1 MNYTKSFFQ
10 DVLNIKWYW
19 WRVEYQHRGTPHVH
33 GFIKL
38 SNDHDLE
45 KLGKTALR
53 GYLQSKSSKEHDYL
67 SESQQMIFQGQEAEQ
82 KIIKFAEN
90 FINLRNYHKQNDK
103 TQNMDYVVGEHPCK
117 RPFHLVKKKD
127 YEMDY
132 YDLINSVQR
141 HTKCFFHSCMSPIH

>member
-1 MNYTKSFFQ
+1 
-10 DVLNIKWYW
+10 
-19 WRVEYQHRGTPHVH
+19 
-33 GFIKL
+33 
-38 SNDHDLE
+38 
-45 KLGKTALR
+45 
-53 GYLQSKSSKEHDYL
+53 
-67 SESQQMIFQGQEAEQ
+67 MIFQGQEAEQ

-141 HTKCFFHSCMSPIH
+141 HTKCFFHSCMSPITDDAKRTFKCRFNFPKPIAPVSTLKYEKKKTRNQGQQRVLCDQTRDEKE